1 MQTTYNEFIPLISQL
16 NHFDKLRLAQ
26 WLINTIAI
34 EEGKKN
40 PANSMPDKNSHSLK
54 GVFNQYADTSKIA
67 MEKLAWQ
74 NHLLNKY
81 RHD

>member
-1 MQTTYNEFIPLISQL
+1 MQTTYNEFIPLVNQL

-40 PANSMPDKNSHSLK
+40 IINSTQDKNRDSLK

-67 MEKLAWQ
+67 LEKSAWQ
-74 NHLLNKY
+74 NHLINKY

>member
-1 MQTTYNEFIPLISQL
+1 MQTTYNEFIPLVSQL

-26 WLINTIAI
+26 WLINTITI
-34 EEGKKN
+34 EESKKN
-40 PANSMPDKNSHSLK
+40 LSNLTQDKNNDSLK

-67 MEKLAWQ
+67 LEKSAWQ
-74 NHLLNKY
+74 NHVLNKY

>member
-34 EEGKKN
+34 EESKKN
-40 PANSMPDKNSHSLK
+40 LVNLTQEKSQSLK
-54 GVFNQYADTSKIA
+54 GIFNQYTDTSKIA
-67 MEKLAWQ
+67 QEKSAWQ

>member
-1 MQTTYNEFIPLISQL
+1 MQTTYNEFIPLVSQL
-16 NHFDKLRLAQ
+16 NYFDKLRLAQ

-40 PANSMPDKNSHSLK
+40 LANLTQDKKNHSLK

-67 MEKLAWQ
+67 LEKSAWQ
-74 NHLLNKY
+74 NHLINKY

>member
-1 MQTTYNEFIPLISQL
+1 MQTTYNEFIPLVSQL

-40 PANSMPDKNSHSLK
+40 LVNSMQDKNSHSLK

-67 MEKLAWQ
+67 LEKTAWQ
-74 NHLLNKY
+74 NHYL
-81 RHD
+81 